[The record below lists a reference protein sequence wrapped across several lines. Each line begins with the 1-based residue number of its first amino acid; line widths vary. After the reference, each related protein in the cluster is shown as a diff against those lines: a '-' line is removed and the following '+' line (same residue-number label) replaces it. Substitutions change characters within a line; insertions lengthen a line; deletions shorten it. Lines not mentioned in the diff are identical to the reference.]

1 MKLTQEEQ
9 DILNG
14 KEGETKAKI
23 MQTVVEFGDLFG
35 AEELVPVTNCGHL
48 VTSFGIGLL
57 KPVYRIMDEI
67 IDAGLKTPYTFTVD
81 PRPIDYEML
90 SATF

>member
-35 AEELVPVTNCGHL
+35 AEELVPVTNCG
-48 VTSFGIGLL
+48 IW
-57 KPVYRIMDEI
+57 
-67 IDAGLKTPYTFTVD
+67 
-81 PRPIDYEML
+81 
-90 SATF
+90 